1 MRILLCNDDGF
12 QAEGLR
18 TLASELAT
26 RGHDV
31 TIVAPN
37 AERSGQSH
45 AMTFFEPLMVRR
57 IAHQLY
63 AVHGTPADSAFIGLR
78 GVLGSN
84 PPDLFIAGINHG
96 LNVGIDVNYSGT
108 IGAATEAALL
118 GFRAIAVSMDVDPFK
133 GRPDERSSA
142 FQRTARLTAEL
153 LEHLHLLDW
162 APQELLSLNHPGHEP
177 RGVVAASCRP
187 DCIYVPHLEH
197 LASRMHSREDLQVY
211 VIGGTTRAPPRAGEH
226 DVAALQ
232 AGYATLSFLQTH
244 QGNTSGTNR
253 LQPLLEKLPGP

>member
-12 QAEGLR
+12 LAEGLR
-18 TLASELAT
+18 TLASELT
-26 RGHDV
+26 QHGHDV
-31 TIVAPN
+31 TIVAPS

-45 AMTFFEPLMVRR
+45 AMTFFEPLLVRHVS
-57 IAHQLY
+57 HQVY

-78 GVLGSN
+78 GVLGKT

-108 IGAATEAALL
+108 IGAATEASLL
-118 GFRAIAVSMDVDPFK
+118 GFRAMAISMDVDPFK
-133 GRPDERSSA
+133 GQPGERTQA
-142 FQRTARLTAEL
+142 FQRTARLAAEL
-153 LEHLHLLDW
+153 IGHLHRLDW
-162 APQELLSLNHPGHEP
+162 APQEMLSLNHPGHEP
-177 RGVVAASCRP
+177 RGLVAAHCHP

-197 LASRMHSREDLQVY
+197 LASRTHSREDLQVY
-211 VIGGTTRAPPRAGEH
+211 VIGGTTRATPQDGEH

-244 QGNTSGTNR
+244 QGHTPGTSR
-253 LQPLLEKLPGP
+253 LRPFLDMLRSA